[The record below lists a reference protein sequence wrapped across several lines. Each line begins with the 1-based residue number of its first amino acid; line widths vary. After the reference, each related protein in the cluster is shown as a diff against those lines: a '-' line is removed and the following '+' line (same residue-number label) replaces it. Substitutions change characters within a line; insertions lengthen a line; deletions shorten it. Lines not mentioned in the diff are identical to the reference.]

1 MVGNIIKQI
10 RPVNIIS
17 LKFRITNPK
26 SGYAY
31 GTQFSQF
38 GFYDN
43 NDNKYQWPSGTTWS
57 ADVQHYEFDPISA
70 NNKMTLAATPCVIT
84 INLPSGTYI
93 DANTYCQYGWY
104 TANDAPERDPTTWEL
119 FISEDGSNY
128 IAVDARVNQTI
139 TDTRYALAFRGLY
152 ALPRS

>member
-17 LKFRITNPK
+17 LKFRITQNK
-26 SGYAY
+26 SSFA
-31 GTQFSQF
+31 TQFSQF
-38 GFYDN
+38 GFYDAN
-43 NDNKYQWPSGTTWS
+43 NNKYQWPSGTSWS
-57 ADVQHYEFDPISA
+57 DDVGHYENDPINA
-70 NNKMTLAATPCVIT
+70 NTKMLLAAVPSTVT
-84 INLPSGTYI
+84 INLPSGYSI
-93 DANTYCQYGWY
+93 DANVYCKYGWY
-104 TANDAPERDPTTWEL
+104 TANDDSTRDPVSWEL

-139 TDTRYALAFRGLY
+139 TETRNALAFRGLY